1 MPVPSSPLV
10 APPEAQVTSGQG
22 DQRSGVSTP
31 YFEAAFSD
39 CPLMGIFRG
48 LDPHDTVAICQR
60 AWDLGVHVVEV
71 PIQSREAVPSLRAA
85 IAAARERG
93 LTVGAGSVTTR
104 EQVEEAEALGAAF
117 TVAPGLHEVVI
128 EESAKRSLPHLP
140 GVASAS
146 EIVRA
151 RDLGHVWLKAFPATV
166 LTPGWIRA
174 QLAWSPHAHFVATG
188 GVQAANASDF
198 LAAGCSAVAVGSA
211 FSDADQMHRL
221 AALVAKAMR

>member
-1 MPVPSSPLV
+1 M
-10 APPEAQVTSGQG
+10 TRGQG
-22 DQRSGVSTP
+22 DQRIGVSTP
-31 YFEAAFSD
+31 YFEAAFSG

-48 LDPHDTVAICQR
+48 LDPHDTVAICHR

-104 EQVEEAEALGAAF
+104 EQVEQVEACGAAF
-117 TVAPGLHEVVI
+117 TVAPGLHEAVI
-128 EESAKRSLPHLP
+128 EESAKRNLPHLP

-166 LTPGWIRA
+166 LTPAWIQA
-174 QLAWSPHAHFVATG
+174 QLAWFPDAHFVATG
-188 GVQAANASDF
+188 GVEAANASDF
-198 LAAGCSAVAVGSA
+198 LTAGCSAVAVGSA
-211 FSDADQMHRL
+211 FSDPEQMPRL
-221 AALVAKAMR
+221 AALVGKAMR